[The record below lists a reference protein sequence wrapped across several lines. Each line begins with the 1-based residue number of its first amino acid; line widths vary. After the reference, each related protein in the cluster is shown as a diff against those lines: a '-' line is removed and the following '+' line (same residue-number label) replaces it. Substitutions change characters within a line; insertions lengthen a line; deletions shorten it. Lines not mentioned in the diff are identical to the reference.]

1 METVAALI
9 GQVPSLLRLLPFE
22 EVVMARA
29 GDAAGAR
36 AGAGAGRQAPCGAFR
51 ETPCQAGPER
61 VKRHFCW
68 KEPPAGPGPS
78 LSPGPPV

>member
-1 METVAALI
+1 MEIVAALI
-9 GQVPSLLRLLPFE
+9 GQVPSLLLLLPFE

-29 GDAAGAR
+29 GDR
-36 AGAGAGRQAPCGAFR
+36 AGAWVGRQAPCGAFR
-51 ETPCQAGPER
+51 ETPCQAGRER

-68 KEPPAGPGPS
+68 KEPPVGPGPS